1 MAVWPAWQDLSTTGL
16 VLQGAGTLLEAIWSS
31 MHLST
36 VKPSTETCHRRVH
49 ACTAQTAEPSSQK
62 VLGSKPG
69 SSKLQKVF
77 QEASPLVLLA
87 DAAPAAV
94 VVLALPTALTD
105 GIYLERGKYRYRTM
119 LPAAAVSCV
128 LACCAGLFH
137 FEPGVL
143 QALAAEPLGV
153 LARLMRD
160 VLVALA
166 AWRALN
172 EGFTEAQW
180 CGYAIAQVA
189 AVALCWSS
197 SQTLLTTSARNGVYG
212 HGRPKLMQSHGHQR

>member
-1 MAVWPAWQDLSTTGL
+1 MAVWPAWQNLSTRGL
-16 VLQGAGTLLEAIWSS
+16 VLQGAGTLLEALWSC

-36 VKPSTETCHRRVH
+36 VQPSTEPCHRRVH

-62 VLGSKPG
+62 VSGSKPG

-87 DAAPAAV
+87 DAAPAAAV
-94 VVLALPTALTD
+94 ALALPTALTD
-105 GIYLERGKYRYRTM
+105 GRYLELGKYRYRTM
-119 LPAAAVSCV
+119 LPAAGISCV
-128 LACCAGLFH
+128 LACCASLLQ
-137 FEPGVL
+137 FEPGIL

-153 LARLMRD
+153 LSRLMRD
-160 VLVALA
+160 VLVAVV

-197 SQTLLTTSARNGVYG
+197 SQTISACNGVHG
-212 HGRPKLMQSHGHQR
+212 HSRPKLMQSHGHQP